1 LWLRKCESEVES
13 SGQTYHIEGMTIHII
28 SIKLEAELRRL
39 YAELPNA
46 HARAAAALRTDPPGH
61 VLEGEALAHFLAG
74 EEKIAA
80 IVLRIKEIQGEK

>member
-1 LWLRKCESEVES
+1 
-13 SGQTYHIEGMTIHII
+13 MTIHII

-46 HARAAAALRTDPPGH
+46 HARAAADLRTDPPGH
-61 VLEGEALAHFLAG
+61 VLEGEALARFLAE

-80 IVLRIKEIQGEK
+80 IVRRIKEIQGEE